1 MRKFLINLPSR
12 FKYWQINL
20 FKLASITLSC
30 AILLTNLCVSVIASD
45 EIGIRPIPD
54 HISTE
59 KWTGEFDGMVERRKI
74 RALVPFNKMLFFLDG
89 PYMRGI
95 GVELLTEFE
104 KYINTKLQSDHLKL
118 QVVFIPTPRD
128 KLLSALI
135 DGQGDIAVA
144 NLTITK
150 ERKKIVDFSDPF
162 LTNVSEVIVTNPRA
176 KNIKTIYDLAGK
188 KVHVRSSSSYFENL
202 KRINLGFHNLE
213 LPEIN
218 IVPVDEY
225 LEDGDLLEM
234 VNANLIPAVV
244 VDSHK
249 AQFWAEIFESIQ
261 VHENISVHND
271 GEIAWAFRKNSP
283 KLKTVINEFVTN
295 HKKGTLL
302 GNILFKRYLRE
313 NKWVRNSLTE
323 KNFARLDA
331 TANLFKKYGEL
342 YEFDWLMLAALGF
355 QESQLDQSRRSHTGA
370 VGVMQILPT
379 TAADKNINIKNIDSL
394 DNNIHAGTKYL
405 RFLQDRYFSDKNFS
419 TKNRDLFTFAAYNA
433 GPARVARLR
442 KEAEEAGLDPNV
454 WFRNVEI
461 IAAKK
466 IGRETVQYVSNIYKY
481 YIAYRLT
488 LDKLTIKKSR
498 TK

>member
-1 MRKFLINLPSR
+1 MNNIASFFKNWKLNLVKPTS
-12 FKYWQINL
+12 I
-20 FKLASITLSC
+20 KLAC
-30 AILLTNLCVSVIASD
+30 AIVLIILSTATIASG
-45 EIGIRPIPD
+45 EANIRSIPD

-59 KWTGEFDGMVERRKI
+59 KWTGDFDSMVERRKI

-104 KYINTKLQSDHLKL
+104 KYINIKLQSDHIKL
-118 QVVFIPTPRD
+118 QIIFIPTPRD
-128 KLLSALI
+128 KLIPALLE
-135 DGQGDIAVA
+135 GLGDIIVA

-150 ERKKIVDFSDPF
+150 ERKKFVDFSDPF
-162 LTNVSEVIVTNPRA
+162 LTDVSEVIITSPTVE
-176 KNIKTIYDLAGK
+176 NIKTIYDLAGK
-188 KVHVRSSSSYFENL
+188 KVHVRPSSSYFENL
-202 KRINLGFHNLE
+202 TRINLGFHNLE

-218 IVPVDEY
+218 IIPVDEY
-225 LEDGDLLEM
+225 LEDSDLLEM

-244 VDSHK
+244 IDNHK

-261 VHENISVHND
+261 VHDSISVHND
-271 GEIAWAFRKNSP
+271 GEIAWAFRKESP
-283 KLKTVINEFVTN
+283 KFKAVINEFVAN

-313 NKWVRNSLTE
+313 NKWVRDSLTD
-323 KNFARLDA
+323 KNFARLDV
-331 TANLFKKYGEL
+331 TAKLFKKYGEQ
-342 YEFDWLMLAALGF
+342 YNFDWLLLAALGF

-379 TAADKNINIKNIDSL
+379 TASDKNINIKNIDKLES
-394 DNNIHAGTKYL
+394 NIHAGAKYL
-405 RFLQDRYFSDKNFS
+405 RFLQDRYFSDKKFS
-419 TKNRDLFTFAAYNA
+419 AKNRDLFTFAAYNA
-433 GPARVARLR
+433 GPARVAKLR

-481 YIAYRLT
+481 YIAYRLA
-488 LDKLTIKKSR
+488 LDKLTIKKS
-498 TK
+498 KAK